1 MDNTRIIQALKRV
14 PETNLRL
21 IALARE
27 AVKADGTLDVEKLTF
42 NMAELQTAIKE
53 AQVYSESTRKAV
65 SCLIKLNRSL
75 S

>member
-1 MDNTRIIQALKRV
+1 MDNIKFIHTLRRV

-42 NMAELQTAIKE
+42 NMAE
-53 AQVYSESTRKAV
+53 
-65 SCLIKLNRSL
+65 
-75 S
+75 